1 MKRNKVILTLLFLCL
16 LTLTSYSLA
25 KYTDKKIYVIS
36 VTDLKFNGMPPPSGA
51 RKSELTKPEEPVEK
65 ETMTTESSEK
75 QIEEVESQTE
85 QIEPQPEIIFEANYD
100 GKTHELP
107 LEKEGI
113 YAVQLYSGESLGTE
127 VADLADMPS
136 YAAVYLE
143 NPAELQ
149 VQLGDAGTIKDQ
161 NEETVDKDTDEHASD
176 LEKAKLGEPSTVT
189 KIGETAPILK
199 TSEEKVELNT
209 ELVTKI
215 SPNAQLHAL
224 LQPYQGKAERN
235 YTGKIVVTYLGP
247 SEVLEKVK
255 ELNKQE

>member
-1 MKRNKVILTLLFLCL
+1 MKRNKVILTLLFLCM

-25 KYTDKKIYVIS
+25 KFTDKKTYVIS
-36 VTDLKFNGMPPPSGA
+36 VTDTKFKGMDPPSGA
-51 RKSELTKPEEPVEK
+51 RKSELTKPEETVEK

-75 QIEEVESQTE
+75 QIEGSEQQDESV
-85 QIEPQPEIIFEANYD
+85 EPQPEIIFEANYD

-113 YAVQLYSGESLGTE
+113 YAIQLYSGESLGTE

-149 VQLGDAGTIKDQ
+149 VQLGDAGTVKDQ
-161 NEETVDKDTDEHASD
+161 NEETVDKDADEQASD
-176 LEKAKLGEPSTVT
+176 LEEANLGEPSTVT

-199 TSEEKVELNT
+199 TSEEKVELDT
-209 ELVTKI
+209 DLITKI
-215 SPNAQLHAL
+215 SPKSQLHIL

>member
-1 MKRNKVILTLLFLCL
+1 MKRNRVITALFILIL
-16 LTLTSYSLA
+16 VTVSSYSLA
-25 KYTDKKIYVIS
+25 KFYDKRTYVIQINNAAFGDKSKS
-36 VTDLKFNGMPPPSGA
+36 VQE
-51 RKSELTKPEEPVEK
+51 KSENK
-65 ETMTTESSEK
+65 ETVKMEAENESKTEK
-75 QIEEVESQTE
+75 QEVEESV
-85 QIEPQPEIIFEANYD
+85 EPQPEIIFEANYD

-113 YAVQLYSGESLGTE
+113 YTIQLYSGESLGTE

-136 YAAVYLE
+136 YAAVYVE

-149 VQLGDAGTIKDQ
+149 VQLGDAGTVKDQ
-161 NEETVDKDTDEHASD
+161 NEETDNVNKDADEQVSD
-176 LEKAKLGEPSTVT
+176 LEEAKLGEPSTVT
-189 KIGETAPILK
+189 KIGETDPILK

-209 ELVTKI
+209 KLVTKI
-215 SPNAQLHAL
+215 SPKSQLHTL
-224 LQPYQGKAERN
+224 LQSYQGKAERN